1 MYTTYFHVKLV
12 LIADKRHPCASS
24 LRTSVAV
31 LNSEYQRQKRLAV
44 NLYKP
49 CAQRHNDNNGHYHS
63 RAGPHQP
70 WRYLSNYVAHLF
82 APQFQIVVLIHGES
96 NGINLLLVIHKIILA
111 ACCGIVC
118 PLQGKPFRFVAFRRL
133 LLTVFTYFR
142 QICKRLPST
151 MQKAIFQKAKS
162 HVWESEKAPF
172 ETATT
177 TCH

>member
-1 MYTTYFHVKLV
+1 MYTTYFHVKLI

-118 PLQGKPFRFVAFRRL
+118 TSSRQALSICCISQAFAYGFHL
-133 LLTVFTYFR
+133 LPTDL
-142 QICKRLPST
+142 
-151 MQKAIFQKAKS
+151 QKASFHNAKG
-162 HVWESEKAPF
+162 HISEGKKPCLGIRKG
-172 ETATT
+172 TI
-177 TCH
+177 